1 MKEIKHTKP
10 VFEAAFHK
18 DFRDLINYGADA
30 YRGDDAFIVKHKLNK
45 KDISYEHIKFENFRD
60 HVNYLGT
67 AMLKKGYLGKRI
79 AIIGK
84 NRYEWMLGY
93 FAALC
98 GIGICVPLDK
108 GLPYDELE
116 SSLARSYADVLIFD
130 KAHLDVVEELKEKK
144 NTKVSEYICM
154 DEIEGYDS
162 INHMMLEGRDALEG
176 GFDEYLTLP
185 IDAEGTTIILFTS
198 GTTSLSRQCSF
209 PSTTSHLMYTP
220 CCEHRI
226 SGGVTSTW
234 LFCLTITHLVPPDR
248 LSCWPLASPPP
259 FATASNIYRR
269 TS

>member
-67 AMLKKGYLGKRI
+67 AMLKKGYLGKGI

-130 KAHLDVVEELKEKK
+130 KAHLDVVEELKERK
-144 NTKVSEYICM
+144 TPRYRI
-154 DEIEGYDS
+154 
-162 INHMMLEGRDALEG
+162 
-176 GFDEYLTLP
+176 YLH
-185 IDAEGTTIILFTS
+185 G
-198 GTTSLSRQCSF
+198 
-209 PSTTSHLMYTP
+209 
-220 CCEHRI
+220 
-226 SGGVTSTW
+226 
-234 LFCLTITHLVPPDR
+234 
-248 LSCWPLASPPP
+248 
-259 FATASNIYRR
+259 
-269 TS
+269 